1 MNDEADEILRG
12 LNDLILTFDEVIAD
26 LDDIMRDAAAG
37 IDCRRAADGSRCQQR
52 WSLGR
57 SRRLG

>member
-37 IDCRRAADGSRCQQR
+37 IDLEGEGLWA
-52 WSLGR
+52 
-57 SRRLG
+57 